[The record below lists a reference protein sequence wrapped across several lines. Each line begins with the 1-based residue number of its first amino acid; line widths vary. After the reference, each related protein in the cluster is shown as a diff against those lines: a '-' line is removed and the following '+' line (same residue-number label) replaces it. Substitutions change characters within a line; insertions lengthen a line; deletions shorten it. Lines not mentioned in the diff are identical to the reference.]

1 MAQSYFNLQI
11 WKNDKQTPY
20 LVPSRNKKNATHT
33 WTSHILKKNHIQI
46 DASSLR
52 HSKKKN
58 VHVNSQINNSLPAH
72 KIYSIHTSSWVHHKI
87 FGNEEKKN
95 SRLRMPQTS
104 TKTTKGTNKYHMYL
118 EIMCTAHP
126 NCTTNMRSPTPPH
139 YLFAHSP
146 PLTKYVLV
154 VATKSINGKKIMM
167 PLLESW
173 GKYHMPKAK
182 WRETP
187 HDSPQRD
194 EKPKPQMFLANTR

>member
-146 PLTKYVLV
+146 PPYKIRTRCSYEIDKWKENYDAITRKL
-154 VATKSINGKKIMM
+154 GKI
-167 PLLESW
+167 
-173 GKYHMPKAK
+173 
-182 WRETP
+182 P
-187 HDSPQRD
+187 HAQSKMTR
-194 EKPKPQMFLANTR
+194 NTTW